1 MAKIADSYSEYIE
14 ALNTELS
21 MGKELKTDSIYD
33 AFCKFVSN
41 KQLLKQ
47 IIENGGFRFEYIQ
60 FINLMRDT
68 LWEDCINLI
77 IELYRNAKQKDHL
90 KAIAWLNECIQD
102 FTDAGEKWT
111 QKARSAYEPH
121 VEGQRPDIDLSN
133 MMEYIGGV
141 IEGAIKSYIRFVRGC
156 IFIENGKDIKNLK
169 LGVMVQNLIDKFEIF
184 KAVYC
189 DMLAGEKLS
198 DWRNVANHEKYS
210 LQADDNVE
218 LIFGTE
224 ENERKKFFSMQ
235 IIWFIAKQIDV
246 LAYMNKIAVEMIKI
260 DEIENI
266 GDSLHAKRK
275 NIFKQRDDQIAAIT
289 ELAVNSGMRL
299 INIDFEQNIVILI
312 EIELKKELLAD
323 FLYKMKFI
331 FKEINMEIII
341 KKGNKVH
348 YTTKL
353 LDETGKIMVS
363 IA

>member
-1 MAKIADSYSEYIE
+1 MAKTADGYSEYIE

-21 MGKELKTDSIYD
+21 MGEELKTDSIYD
-33 AFCKFVSN
+33 AFGKFVSN

-47 IIENGGFRFEYIQ
+47 VIENGGFRFEYIQ

-121 VEGQRPDIDLSN
+121 GEGQRPDIDLSN

-141 IEGAIKSYIRFVRGC
+141 IEGVIKSYIRFVRGC

-189 DMLAGEKLS
+189 DMLAEEKLS

-235 IIWFIAKQIDV
+235 SIWFIAKQIDV

-266 GDSLHAKRK
+266 GDSLHTKRK
-275 NIFKQRDDQIAAIT
+275 NIFKQGDDQIAAIT

-312 EIELKKELLAD
+312 ENELKKELLAD
-323 FLYKMKFI
+323 FLYKMRFI

-353 LDETGKIMVS
+353 LDETGKIMVWKV
-363 IA
+363 

>member
-1 MAKIADSYSEYIE
+1 MAKIADDYLEYIE

-21 MGKELKTDSIYD
+21 MGEELNPDAIYD

-47 IIENGGFRFEYIQ
+47 VIENGGFRFEYIQ
-60 FINLMRDT
+60 FINLMKDT
-68 LWEDCINLI
+68 LWEECINLI

-111 QKARSAYEPH
+111 QKARSAYEPQG
-121 VEGQRPDIDLSN
+121 ESRRPDIDLSN

-141 IEGAIKSYIRFVRGC
+141 IEGGIKSYIRFVRGC

-189 DMLAGEKLS
+189 DMLAGEKIS

-235 IIWFIAKQIDV
+235 VILFIAKQIDV
-246 LAYMNKIAVEMIKI
+246 LAYMNKIAIEMIKI

-266 GDSLHAKRK
+266 GDSLHNKRK

-289 ELAVNSGMRL
+289 EFAVNSGMRL
-299 INIDFEQNIVILI
+299 IDIDFEQNIVILI
-312 EIELKKELLAD
+312 ETELKKELLAD
-323 FLYKMKFI
+323 FLYKMKLV
-331 FKEINMEIII
+331 FKEIDMEIII

-348 YTTKL
+348 YTTRL
-353 LDETGKIMVS
+353 LDETGRIMVWKV
-363 IA
+363 